1 MEAGNAVSGH
11 FGPASATLTFLFTD
25 LEGSSR
31 LWERFPEAMTAALAR
46 HDAILR
52 AAVEAWNEQVIK
64 TTGDGLMAVFSSVA
78 AAVQAWIDAQ
88 RGLRDEPWLDTGDL
102 RVRMGLHSGE
112 AETRV
117 GDYFGPT
124 VNRAARIMS
133 VGHGGQ
139 VLLSSATAAML
150 MDQLPDRV
158 TLLDLGSTG

>member
-1 MEAGNAVSGH
+1 VEARDLVSGH

-31 LWERFPEAMTAALAR
+31 LWERFPGAMTAALAR
-46 HDAILR
+46 HDTILR
-52 AAVEAWNEQVIK
+52 TAVEAWDGQVIK
-64 TTGDGLMAVFSSVA
+64 TTGDGLMAVFSSVT
-78 AAVQAWIDAQ
+78 AAVQASIAAQ
-88 RGLRDEPWLDTGDL
+88 RGLREEPWPDTGDL